1 MALNGKKKKAIDLYL
16 SGKSKKDA
24 MLGAGY
30 SASTAD
36 TKHSDVFGDPEVVA
50 EIERRQKIASTRTD
64 ISLEWALSQLKKIVE
79 ANMGDLIEIDE
90 STGEYKINMARLSPE
105 LKYALTNFTVDE
117 MQEGRG
123 PGAEK
128 FKRLRIGT
136 LDKVRALE
144 LIIRHGG
151 LSKEKVVVQ
160 VEGDLVERLNRG
172 RQRVAASED

>member
-1 MALNGKKKKAIDLYL
+1 MALNAKKKKAIDLHL
-16 SGKSKKDA
+16 SGKNKQEA
-24 MLGAGY
+24 MEGAGY
-30 SASTAD
+30 AKTTAA
-36 TKHSDVFGDPEVVA
+36 TKHSAVFGDPEVVA
-50 EIERRQKIASTRTD
+50 EIARRQKIASSRTD
-64 ISLEWALSQLKKIVE
+64 ISLEWALEQLKKIAE
-79 ANMGDLIEIDE
+79 ANLGDIIEIDE
-90 STGEYKINMARLSPE
+90 TDGSYKINMARLSPE

-136 LDKVRALE
+136 LDKVRAIE
-144 LIIRHGG
+144 LIIRHAG